1 MVTVRVLQALEA
13 GVGTRVLSDASNDV
27 FGHCSLAFVQTF
39 APLFIAQQTRFP
51 KRSVTSEPYSIL
63 KWPERWS
70 SSFSYRH
77 LTAQSCRALL
87 RMQNA
92 ATVEFWAFH
101 SVVAL
106 SDPWNQSIPRP
117 RPLPCIKGSFDERG
131 NKVR

>member
-1 MVTVRVLQALEA
+1 M
-13 GVGTRVLSDASNDV
+13 GTRVLSDASNDV

-39 APLFIAQQTRFP
+39 APLFIAQETRFP

-70 SSFSYRH
+70 SAFSYRH

-92 ATVEFWAFH
+92 AAVNFGPFIRLWRFLTPGTNRFPVL
-101 SVVAL
+101 AL
-106 SDPWNQSIPRP
+106 MA
-117 RPLPCIKGSFDERG
+117 PLPCMKGSFDERG
-131 NKVR
+131 NKVRKSRVAF